1 LHNVPAQLLIRASLG
16 VLSVA
21 AIGTGI
27 WWSMDTMV
35 QGQAVNEA
43 RTVADMAENVGLWA
57 SQYGGVHV
65 RTQGAHASIPGTFLT
80 RSVYARSSGDAQVLQ
95 GAKTAGND
103 NERELLD
110 GLEAY
115 HWKNPALIQ
124 RELADVM
131 QASGSRAQFKLTAR
145 TVLNRSNAPDAF
157 EAQAIEALHNAPANV
172 RGQAAN
178 PAREYWRL
186 EMGRLRYARA
196 MTAQAS
202 CLKCHDKPENAPDFL
217 KQNPQFNGGGG
228 FGYQTGKTAGVIS
241 VSMPL
246 PQSADVIR
254 QNLPMKAMGAWGL
267 GLLAAGGMVLLRRQ
281 REEV

>member
-1 LHNVPAQLLIRASLG
+1 
-16 VLSVA
+16 
-21 AIGTGI
+21 
-27 WWSMDTMV
+27 
-35 QGQAVNEA
+35 
-43 RTVADMAENVGLWA
+43 
-57 SQYGGVHV
+57 
-65 RTQGAHASIPGTFLT
+65 
-80 RSVYARSSGDAQVLQ
+80 
-95 GAKTAGND
+95 
-103 NERELLD
+103 
-110 GLEAY
+110 
-115 HWKNPALIQ
+115 
-124 RELADVM
+124 
-131 QASGSRAQFKLTAR
+131 
-145 TVLNRSNAPDAF
+145 
-157 EAQAIEALHNAPANV
+157 
-172 RGQAAN
+172 
-178 PAREYWRL
+178 
-186 EMGRLRYARA
+186 